1 MGRRIVRGHQYL
13 RMGGVDV
20 FSLLHAR
27 VKKRGG
33 GAIVRCTRWK
43 EVQNDDVIP
52 VGRWRRRWE
61 EGEEDVIGLINAGV
75 EMRGGKRGTFVGG
88 DVGEFVVGL
97 LDSMLNEVRYCIVEF
112 GKPT

>member
-1 MGRRIVRGHQYL
+1 M
-13 RMGGVDV
+13 
-20 FSLLHAR
+20 
-27 VKKRGG
+27 
-33 GAIVRCTRWK
+33 
-43 EVQNDDVIP
+43 IP

-61 EGEEDVIGLINAGV
+61 EGEEDVIGPINAGV